1 MADSHVISEV
11 TGFPVKPMPGPTRWL
26 QRRFWPWIL
35 IPGFL
40 ITVLTGS
47 YIPVAVAIAV
57 ALVVTSSIV
66 CHVRCPQCKCRLSH
80 REFAETKTR
89 RRLYYDCSTCQ
100 ITWESELVNEGD

>member
-1 MADSHVISEV
+1 MSDSHVISEV

-26 QRRFWPWIL
+26 QRHFWPWIL

-100 ITWESELVNEGD
+100 IT